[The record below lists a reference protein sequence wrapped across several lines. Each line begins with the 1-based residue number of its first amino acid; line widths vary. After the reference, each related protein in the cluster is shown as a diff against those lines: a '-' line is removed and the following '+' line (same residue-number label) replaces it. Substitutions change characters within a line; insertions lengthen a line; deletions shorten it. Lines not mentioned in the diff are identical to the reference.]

1 MAFDPTSASE
11 GIRSA
16 RIRNGESVEDA
27 ARALGVDK
35 ADVLA
40 FEQSE
45 TVGEMPLSAARIL
58 ANHYGC
64 SIDVMVGRDG

>member
-1 MAFDPTSASE
+1 MTFSSTSASE

-16 RIRNGESVEDA
+16 RIQNGETAEDV
-27 ARALGVDK
+27 ARALGVDE
-35 ADVLA
+35 ADVLS

-45 TVGEMPLSAARIL
+45 TVGEMPLSTAQAL

-64 SIDVMVGRDG
+64 SIDVLVGRTS